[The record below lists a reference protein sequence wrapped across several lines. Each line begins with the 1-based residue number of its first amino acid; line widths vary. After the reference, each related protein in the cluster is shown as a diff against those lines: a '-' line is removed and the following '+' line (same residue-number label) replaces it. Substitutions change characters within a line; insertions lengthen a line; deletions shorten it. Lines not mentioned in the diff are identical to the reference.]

1 MIKKEILTTTG
12 QVSIFSLNG
21 DGEGVGIDSETGNN
35 ITIPFVLPGEKVQY
49 ECQHF
54 KKKKKYTATVRNTT
68 SVDRIDPVCKHF
80 TQCGGCMLQHM
91 TPTLYR
97 EFKQSQITN
106 ALLKEGLDPFLL
118 DGVTILPF
126 GKRRRANLDAIRKG
140 DDIFLGFHKF
150 RSHALIN
157 VDECFTMDPALTR
170 LLNPLREAFKTVLE
184 PYQKAKVFF
193 TLTHVGVDVSLEVQ
207 GIAELEEQ
215 KRTALRDFAEKMEIA
230 RLVFRHRK
238 FSDVI
243 HQTAVPVVQFAG
255 VDVTVDAYSF
265 LQATVESDA
274 HLARFVLDE
283 LIPDAAHIVD
293 LFCGRGT
300 LSLPLSTRAS
310 VTGFEC
316 DKPALAALE
325 KAVIET
331 KSPIRLHYR
340 DLFTEPLIREELS
353 EFDVVAV
360 NPPRAGA
367 EAQSKILAQ
376 SAVKQILYVSCN
388 PETFARDARILTEG
402 NFTFKK
408 VHGIDQFAWSP
419 HIEVAAV
426 FENKITT
433 SRCFS

>member
-12 QVSIFSLNG
+12 QASIFSLNR
-21 DGEGVGIDSETGNN
+21 DGEGVGIDRETGNN
-35 ITIPFVLPGEKVQY
+35 ITIPFVLLGEQVHY

-54 KKKKKYTATVRNTT
+54 KKKKKYTATSRITT

-140 DDIFLGFHKF
+140 DDVFLGFHKF

-157 VDECFTMDPALTR
+157 VEECYTMDPALTR
-170 LLNPLREAFKTVLE
+170 LLDPLREAFKIVLE

-207 GIAELEEQ
+207 GIAELEEP
-215 KRTALRDFAEKMEIA
+215 KRAVLHAFAEKMELA

-265 LQATVESDA
+265 LQATVESDV
-274 HLARFVLDE
+274 HLAHYVLDE
-283 LIPDAAHIVD
+283 LISDASNIVD

-300 LSLPLSTRAS
+300 LSLPLSTRAP
-310 VTGFEC
+310 VTGYEC

-325 KAVIET
+325 NAAIDT
-331 KSPIRLHYR
+331 QNPIRLHYR
-340 DLFTEPLIREELS
+340 DLFTEPLTREDLS
-353 EFDVVAV
+353 EFDVVTV

-376 SAVKQILYVSCN
+376 CAAKQILYVSCN

-402 NFTFKK
+402 NFVFKK

-426 FENKITT
+426 FERK
-433 SRCFS
+433 